1 MPGVSDAIAH
11 VPSHSLKR
19 RLPALIGGLCLLAL
33 VIVVYAAWREVHATL
48 ERGAGERA
56 RQAARQVAAI
66 LGTSASQTVTQVR
79 ALAPALRAYL
89 EHPDA
94 AGEAG
99 ARATLAALQPSP
111 RRRVTVW
118 DASGRRL
125 FDLPPVP
132 PGGDGAVAP
141 PARQPAP
148 GIGRIEAADGQ
159 AFADT
164 VTLVP
169 RTGTDTTAPIG
180 AVSLRSVLGV
190 TPPDALTRLVGGD
203 ARILFGNIDGDVW
216 SDMTRLVAGPA
227 IDRRTTAFQLVT
239 DETGTGHIGAASML
253 AGTPW
258 VVWVD
263 FPRAAA
269 VAGAQT
275 FLQRMSLL
283 VLAVAI
289 ASVLL
294 VRRLLGD
301 VTTPL
306 AAMTTAA
313 EAVAAG
319 DYTRRVDADRTDE
332 IGRLGRAF
340 NAMSRDVEHELAER
354 RRALE
359 QLGEREEQLR
369 HYALHS
375 PVAVAMFDREMRYLV
390 ASRRW
395 VEEYGLDG
403 QNLVGRVHY
412 DVIPNVPERQREVHR
427 RCLAGAFEGRDED
440 PFTRPDGTT
449 LWVRWEIR
457 PWRQADGTIGGIVIF
472 TENIT
477 ARKDAESALRASEG
491 RYRTLFDYAPDGIL
505 IADAQG
511 GYVDANPSL
520 CRMLDYPR
528 ERIIGMSAVDI
539 VVPEEVPNIE
549 PALDAIT
556 THGPYQREWKFRR
569 RDGSVF
575 DADVFATQMPDGN
588 LLAMVRDITDR
599 NHATEAVRVAEE
611 RMRFA
616 LESAGVGIWDAD
628 YRTGVVRWSEILEA
642 QYGLAPGTF
651 PGTFD
656 AATAYVHP
664 DDLERTQAAFAA
676 AAAKGGDFSLEFR
689 IVRPDGAV
697 RWMTG
702 AGQIHLGPDGQP
714 ARGVGISIDVTARQ
728 TLEAQFQQAQKMEA
742 VGRLAGGVAHDFNN
756 LLTAILGYCELLLDE
771 LRPEDPIRAEIS
783 EIHKAGSRAAELTR
797 QLLAFSRKQI
807 IEPTTLDMNHVV
819 RGLESMLQRLISE
832 EVTVK
837 VALGDGPLL
846 FTADRGQVEQI
857 IVNLAVNARDAMP
870 RGGTLTIETARV
882 ELDDL
887 YASTHFNVAPGSY
900 VALTMTDTGTGMTPE
915 VQAHLFEPFFTTKEQ
930 GKGTGLGLA
939 TVHGVVTRSGG
950 SVGVYSEVG
959 RGTSFK
965 VYFPRATAP
974 ASAEAVSAPRD
985 AHRGD
990 GHTVLVVDD
999 AEGLR
1004 TLMTRTLERRGYRVH
1019 VAANAQE
1026 ALALFDTQPGID
1038 VLLTDVVMPGA
1049 SGPELT
1055 TDLLTRRPGLKVI
1068 YMSGYTEDAIVH
1080 HGVLKPGIAFL
1091 HKPFTA
1097 DALGQK
1103 IREVLAL

>member
-1 MPGVSDAIAH
+1 MADISDRAPH
-11 VPSHSLKR
+11 RPSPRSLQR

-33 VIVVYAAWREVHATL
+33 VIVVYAAWRQVYTTL
-48 ERGAGERA
+48 EDGAGERA
-56 RQAARQVAAI
+56 RQASRQVAGI
-66 LGTSASQTVTQVR
+66 LGASTVETIEQLRAVTPTVR
-79 ALAPALRAYL
+79 AALALPA
-89 EHPDA
+89 PDR
-94 AGEAG
+94 E
-99 ARATLAALQPSP
+99 AALTAALASVAPSP
-111 RRRVTVW
+111 RRRFSVW
-118 DASGRRL
+118 DATGARVI
-125 FDLPPVP
+125 DVPPAGDGPVP
-132 PGGDGAVAP
+132 P
-141 PARQPAP
+141 PARQPDA
-148 GIGRIEAADGQ
+148 GIGRIEAADGV
-159 AFADT
+159 AYADT
-164 VTLVP
+164 VVPVP
-169 RTGTDTTAPIG
+169 RDGGDGSMPVG
-180 AVSLRSVLGV
+180 AISLRSVLGV

-203 ARILFGNIDGDVW
+203 ARILFGNTDGDVW
-216 SDMTRLVAGPA
+216 TDMIGIVDRPA
-227 IDRRTTAFQLVT
+227 IDPRSTAAQAAAGAGG
-239 DETGTGHIGAASML
+239 EARIGAASVL
-253 AGTPW
+253 TGTPW
-258 VVWVD
+258 LVWVD
-263 FPRAAA
+263 FPRDAA
-269 VAGAQT
+269 VAGART
-275 FLQRMSLL
+275 FLRRMALL
-283 VLAVAI
+283 VTVVAI
-289 ASVLL
+289 ASVLV

-306 AAMTTAA
+306 ASMTEAA
-313 EAVAAG
+313 EAIAAG
-319 DYTRRVDADRTDE
+319 DYSRRVAADRPDE

-340 NAMSRDVEHELAER
+340 TLMSQDVEREMQER

-369 HYALHS
+369 RDIA
-375 PVAVAMFDREMRYLV
+375 A
-390 ASRRW
+390 
-395 VEEYGLDG
+395 
-403 QNLVGRVHY
+403 
-412 DVIPNVPERQREVHR
+412 RQE
-427 RCLAGAFEGRDED
+427 
-440 PFTRPDGTT
+440 
-449 LWVRWEIR
+449 
-457 PWRQADGTIGGIVIF
+457 
-472 TENIT
+472 
-477 ARKDAESALRASEG
+477 AEAALRASEG
-491 RYRTLFDYAPDGIL
+491 RYRTLFEHAPDGIL
-505 IADAQG
+505 IADARGQ
-511 GYVDANPSL
+511 YLDANPSI
-520 CRMLDYPR
+520 CRMLGYTR
-528 ERIIGMSAVDI
+528 EQLIGRSAADI
-539 VVPEEVPNIE
+539 VVPDELPHIE
-549 PALDAIT
+549 PALDAIALR
-556 THGPYQREWKFRR
+556 GPYQREWKFRR
-569 RDGSVF
+569 LDGSVF

-588 LLAMVRDITDR
+588 VLAMLRDITDR
-599 NHATEAVRVAEE
+599 NLATEAVRTAEE

-656 AATAYVHP
+656 AATSYIHP
-664 DDLERTQAAFAA
+664 DDREKAQDAFAA
-676 AAAKGGDFSLEFR
+676 ANTDGGDFAADFR
-689 IVRPDGAV
+689 IVRPDGSV

-702 AGQIHLGPDGQP
+702 AGRIHLGADGRP
-714 ARGVGISIDVTARQ
+714 SRGVGISIDVTARQ

-771 LRPEDPIRAEIS
+771 LRPEDPIRSEIT

-807 IEPTTLDMNHVV
+807 IEPTTLDMNQVV

-837 VALGDGPLL
+837 VALGDGPLR

-870 RGGTLTIETARV
+870 RGGTLTIETALV
-882 ELDDL
+882 ALDEL
-887 YASTHFNVAPGSY
+887 YASTHFNVTPGTY

-965 VYFPRATAP
+965 VYFPQ
-974 ASAEAVSAPRD
+974 ASAAVAADAAVAPRD
-985 AHRGD
+985 LPRGD

-1004 TLMTRTLERRGYRVH
+1004 TLMLRTLERRGYEVH
-1019 VAANAQE
+1019 VAANAGE
-1026 ALALFDTQPGID
+1026 ALALFDAHPGID

-1055 TDLLTRRPGLKVI
+1055 IDLLARRPGLKVI

-1103 IREVLAL
+1103 IREVLTV

>member
-1 MPGVSDAIAH
+1 MQ
-11 VPSHSLKR
+11 PSLQR
-19 RLPALIGGLCLLAL
+19 RLPALIGGLCVFALA
-33 VIVVYAAWREVHATL
+33 VVVYAAWREVLATL

-56 RQAARQVAAI
+56 QQAARQVAGI
-66 LGTSASQTVTQVR
+66 LGTSTSQTIAQMR
-79 ALAPALRAYL
+79 AIAPALRAYL
-89 EHPDA
+89 EQPDA
-94 AGEAG
+94 AREAG
-99 ARATLAALQPSP
+99 VRATLATLGPSP
-111 RRRVTVW
+111 RRRLTVW
-118 DASGRRL
+118 NAAGQRL
-125 FDLPPVP
+125 FDLPPYP
-132 PGGDGAVAP
+132 AGGDDAVPP

-148 GIGRIEAADGQ
+148 GIGPIEAAAGL

-164 VTLVP
+164 VVPVP
-169 RTGTDTTAPIG
+169 RDGTGASSPIG

-190 TPPDALTRLVGGD
+190 TPPDALTRLIGGD
-203 ARILFGNIDGDVW
+203 ARILFGNTAGGVW
-216 SDMTRLVAGPA
+216 TDMTRLVDAPA
-227 IDRRTTAFQLVT
+227 FTRGAPADQRVT
-239 DETGTGHIGAASML
+239 DAGGTTHLGAASAL
-253 AGTPW
+253 PATPW
-258 VVWVD
+258 MVWVD
-263 FPRAAA
+263 FPRAGVIAA
-269 VAGAQT
+269 AQT
-275 FLQRMSLL
+275 YLQRMSLL
-283 VLAVAI
+283 VMIVA
-289 ASVLL
+289 AANVLL
-294 VRRLLGD
+294 MRRLIGG

-319 DYTRRVDADRTDE
+319 DYSRRVTADRADE

-340 NAMSRDVEHELAER
+340 NAMSGAVAHELAAR
-354 RRALE
+354 RRALD

-369 HYALHS
+369 HYAIHS
-375 PVAVAMFDREMRYLV
+375 PLAVAMFDREMRYLV

-395 VEEYGLDG
+395 VDDYGLDG
-403 QNLVGRVHY
+403 QTLTGRSHY
-412 DVIPNVPERQREVHR
+412 DVVPGASEQQRAVHR
-427 RCLAGAFEGRDED
+427 RCLAGAIEKCDEEAVPRGD
-440 PFTRPDGTT
+440 GSTR
-449 LWVRWEIR
+449 WVRWEIR
-457 PWRQADGTIGGIVIF
+457 PWRRADGAIGGLIVF
-472 TENIT
+472 TEDIT
-477 ARKDAESALRASEG
+477 ARKNAETALRASEG
-491 RYRTLFDYAPDGIL
+491 RYHTLFDCAPDGIL
-505 IADAQG
+505 IVDARG
-511 GYVDANPSL
+511 SYVDANPSL

-528 ERIIGMSAVDI
+528 ERLIGMHAADL
-539 VVPEEVPNIE
+539 VVPEAVPDIE
-549 PALDAIT
+549 PALAAIT
-556 THGPYQREWKFRR
+556 TSGPYRREWTFRR

-575 DADVFATQMPDGN
+575 DADVFATRMPDGH
-588 LLAMVRDITDR
+588 LLAMIRDVTDR
-599 NHATEAVRVAEE
+599 NHAIEAVRAAEE

-651 PGTFD
+651 PGTFE
-656 AATAYVHP
+656 AATAPIHP
-664 DDLERTQAAFAA
+664 DDREAATAAFAA
-676 AAAKGGDFSLEFR
+676 ATARGGDFSIAFR
-689 IVRPDGAV
+689 IVRPDGTV

-702 AGQIHLGPDGQP
+702 AGQIHLGPDGRP
-714 ARGVGISIDVTARQ
+714 VRGVGISIDVTARQ

-756 LLTAILGYCELLLDE
+756 LLTAILGYCELLLDD

-807 IEPTTLDMNHVV
+807 IEPTTLDLNQVV
-819 RGLESMLQRLISE
+819 RGLQSMLQRIISE
-832 EVTVK
+832 DVTVK
-837 VALGDGPLL
+837 VALGEGPLL

-887 YASTHFNVAPGSY
+887 YASTHFDVTPGTY
-900 VALTMTDTGTGMTPE
+900 VALTMTDTGTGITPE

-939 TVHGVVTRSGG
+939 TVHGVVTRCGG

-965 VYFPRATAP
+965 VYFPLATTPLAADA
-974 ASAEAVSAPRD
+974 ASTPRD
-985 AHRGD
+985 VHRGD
-990 GHTVLVVDD
+990 GRAVLVVDD

-1026 ALALFDTQPGID
+1026 ALAVFDGQPDID

-1055 TDLLTRRPGLKVI
+1055 TDLLARRPGLKVI

-1097 DALGQK
+1097 DSLVRK
-1103 IREVLAL
+1103 IREVLVP